1 MDNEKK
7 VEAPEVDT
15 PQPKSMIDSILEAAE
30 ASAPVEEV
38 KEEAKTEEVKAEV
51 KDNSKLEET
60 LKNLLQGE
68 EDEVKKMRDLLPNT
82 KDESKKL
89 EMERAI
95 FEKEKKIDSLK
106 NGLGTTEVID
116 LSEANAVLEELKIDK
131 SGETYKLIERM
142 KGMPKGGSD
151 LIKMFTRIAKAI
163 SLDSA
168 KPVEPISIEDKPK
181 DTGGSIPKEDNS
193 IVGQIARSLKQ

>member
-68 EDEVKKMRDLLPNT
+68 EDR
-82 KDESKKL
+82 
-89 EMERAI
+89 
-95 FEKEKKIDSLK
+95 
-106 NGLGTTEVID
+106 
-116 LSEANAVLEELKIDK
+116 K
-131 SGETYKLIERM
+131 S
-142 KGMPKGGSD
+142 
-151 LIKMFTRIAKAI
+151 
-163 SLDSA
+163 
-168 KPVEPISIEDKPK
+168 V
-181 DTGGSIPKEDNS
+181 
-193 IVGQIARSLKQ
+193 V